1 MVRHTAKV
9 QSKCAACVLPTHC
22 HFICFIFFNWM
33 LLEFK
38 VKVPKLILCSTD
50 LFYQLQPLVH
60 CALSLGLLYGNINI
74 EANFQK
80 GAWLLFPII
89 PFLVNGS
96 SASNLC
102 ALVHWRLLTHWS
114 TSSLSLI
121 VNPLIFKCTKNWM
134 VLFLYCI
141 KIPQQE
147 RKAVEMQQQVCTK
160 SKTKT
165 SSYSKKIKIKP
176 VKKAKNASK
185 LHTLG
190 HPCSFSC
197 NQKN

>member
-1 MVRHTAKV
+1 
-9 QSKCAACVLPTHC
+9 
-22 HFICFIFFNWM
+22 
-33 LLEFK
+33 
-38 VKVPKLILCSTD
+38 
-50 LFYQLQPLVH
+50 
-60 CALSLGLLYGNINI
+60 
-74 EANFQK
+74 
-80 GAWLLFPII
+80 
-89 PFLVNGS
+89 
-96 SASNLC
+96 
-102 ALVHWRLLTHWS
+102 
-114 TSSLSLI
+114 
-121 VNPLIFKCTKNWM
+121 M